1 MINATGKITG
11 TVSGKNRIN
20 GTVSG
25 KNRINGTLNA
35 NTIKIYPELEDLEI
49 VPSAEEQ
56 KFKSNKY
63 GFNNV
68 TVNPVTIKEYYVEG
82 KFLVLVLPDNSNLHI
97 DISSYIDGGLT
108 EEQIQA
114 INNMNI
120 SIANN
125 GLIIEYDET
134 VLDLD
139 FSIEDNNLIVTN
151 NVEEIDFNINQN
163 EELEVLY

>member
-1 MINATGKITG
+1 MIKLINATGKIT
-11 TVSGKNRIN
+11 

-68 TVNPVTIKEYYVEG
+68 TVNPVTIKEHYVEG
-82 KFLVLVLPDNSNLHI
+82 KILVLVLPDNSNLHI
-97 DISSYIDGGLT
+97 DISSYINGELT

-114 INNMNI
+114 INDMKI
-120 SIANN
+120 SISNDE
-125 GLIIEYDET
+125 LILEYDET

-139 FSIEDNNLIVTN
+139 FSIVDENLIVAN
-151 NVEEIDFNINQN
+151 NVTGIDFNINQN
-163 EELEVLY
+163 EELEVSY